1 MTKSATEKLRTSLIG
16 EYAAGIRLFY
26 DYYSWTRMIQKT
38 SKTPTKTDYITFI
51 SITTYKNA
59 KSQDLSIV

>member
-26 DYYSWTRMIQKT
+26 DYYSWTRMIQ
-38 SKTPTKTDYITFI
+38 
-51 SITTYKNA
+51 
-59 KSQDLSIV
+59 